1 MICHS
6 QQSATYDS
14 APMVGNSTDDLQT
27 EPNILKPGKFDLGT
41 RSLILDFLG
50 HYPPCSCE
58 YSFVNLFC
66 WQNLY
71 RYSWF
76 FYKNTLVIHDDRSQ
90 SLFMPIG
97 EDLEP
102 KELFALSQ
110 KAVSLGLSGSIG
122 LVPESYVEIWP
133 DLDRYFAVASDR
145 DAADYVYMTDDLI
158 ELKGNK
164 LHKKKNLV
172 SQFKRAYPD
181 YVVVP
186 MTAKDCKSVMQ
197 FERRLLAGMTSVPS
211 SLVEESDAIEMAFS
225 HWDDLGLSGL
235 MLLVKDKIAAF
246 AVFSPLSSDTWDV
259 HFEKAD
265 ISFKGAA
272 QMINHETAKFLKGT
286 AQFINREQ
294 DLGIP
299 GLRQAKLSYAPHAL
313 IEPYFLM
320 PTKLDLRSH

>member
-6 QQSATYDS
+6 QQPAAYDT
-14 APMVGNSTDDLQT
+14 PPIIGNSADDLQT
-27 EPNILKPGKFDLGT
+27 EPSILKPGEFDLGT

-76 FYKNTLVIHDDRSQ
+76 FYENSLVIHDDRSQ
-90 SLFMPIG
+90 TLFMPIG

-102 KELFALSQ
+102 DELFALSK
-110 KAVSLGLSGSIG
+110 KAVAAGLSGNIG
-122 LVPESYVEIWP
+122 LVPESYVAIWP
-133 DLDRYFAVASDR
+133 DIDRYFSITSDR
-145 DAADYVYMTDDLI
+145 DAADYVYLTEDLA

-164 LHKKKNLV
+164 LHKKKNLI
-172 SQFKRAYPD
+172 SQFKRAYPAHSI
-181 YVVVP
+181 VP
-186 MTAKDCKSVMQ
+186 INEENCKDLMQ
-197 FERRLLAGMTSVPS
+197 FERRLLAGMPSISS
-211 SLVEESDAIEMAFS
+211 SLVEESDAMTMAFS
-225 HWDDLGLSGL
+225 HWNDLGLSGL
-235 MLLVKDKIAAF
+235 ILLVEDEIAAF

-265 ISFKGAA
+265 VSFKGAA
-272 QMINHETAKFLKGT
+272 QMINYETANFLEGT
-286 AQFINREQ
+286 ARYINREQ

-313 IEPYFLM
+313 IEPYFLV
-320 PTKLDLRSH
+320 PKLDLRSH

>member
-6 QQSATYDS
+6 QQSAAYDT
-14 APMVGNSTDDLQT
+14 PPIVGNSADDVQT
-27 EPNILKPGKFDLGT
+27 EPNILKPGKFDLET
-41 RSLILDFLG
+41 RFLILDFLG

-76 FYKNTLVIHDDRSQ
+76 LHNNNLVIHDDRSQ

-102 KELFALSQ
+102 EELFILSK
-110 KAVSLGLSGSIG
+110 KAVDAGLSGNIG
-122 LVPESYVEIWP
+122 LVPESYVAIWP
-133 DLDRYFAVASDR
+133 DLQRYFNITSDR
-145 DAADYVYMTDDLI
+145 DAADYVYRTEDLA

-164 LHKKKNLV
+164 LHKKKNLI
-172 SQFKRAYPD
+172 SQFKRTYPD
-181 YVVVP
+181 YSIVP
-186 MTAKDCKSVMQ
+186 INEENCKIVMQ
-197 FERRLLAGMTSVPS
+197 FEQRLLAGRPSVSS
-211 SLVEESDAIEMAFS
+211 SLIEESDAMSMAFS
-225 HWDDLGLSGL
+225 HWQDLGLSGL
-235 MLLVKDKIAAF
+235 MLMVKGEIVAF
-246 AVFSPLSSDTWDV
+246 AVFSPLSADTWDV

-265 ISFKGAA
+265 VSFKGAA
-272 QMINHETAKFLKGT
+272 QVINYETAKFLIGT
-286 AQFINREQ
+286 AGYINREQ

-313 IEPYFLM
+313 IEPYFLV
-320 PTKLDLRSH
+320 PKLGLRSH

>member
-6 QQSATYDS
+6 QQPATYD
-14 APMVGNSTDDLQT
+14 ATPMVGNSTDDLQT
-27 EPNILKPGKFDLGT
+27 EPNILKPGKFDLET

-58 YSFVNLFC
+58 YSFVNLFS

-102 KELFALSQ
+102 NELFALSQ
-110 KAVSLGLSGSIG
+110 KSVSSGLSGNIG
-122 LVPESYVEIWP
+122 LVPESYVEIWQ
-133 DLDRYFAVASDR
+133 DLDHYFTVTSDR
-145 DAADYVYMTDDLI
+145 DAAEYVYKTEDLI
-158 ELKGNK
+158 ALKGNK
-164 LHKKKNLV
+164 LHKKKNLI
-172 SQFKRAYPD
+172 SQFKRRFPD
-181 YVVVP
+181 FTVVP
-186 MTAKDCKSVMQ
+186 MSAEDCRNVMQ
-197 FERRLLAGMTSVPS
+197 FERRLLAKMPSVPR

-225 HWDDLGLSGL
+225 HWDDLGLNGL
-235 MLLVKDKIAAF
+235 MLLVQDKIAAF
-246 AVFSPLSSDTWDV
+246 AVFSPLSTDTWDI

-265 ISFKGAA
+265 VVFKGAA
-272 QMINHETAKFLKGT
+272 QMINHETAKFLNGT
-286 AQFINREQ
+286 AQYINREQ

-313 IEPYFLM
+313 IEPYFLL
-320 PTKLDLRSH
+320 PKLDLRSH

>member
-6 QQSATYDS
+6 QQPAAYEPTPIVVSSA
-14 APMVGNSTDDLQT
+14 DDLIT
-27 EPNILKPGKFDLGT
+27 EPNILKPGKFDLET

-76 FYKNTLVIHDDRSQ
+76 LYENRLVIYDDRSQ
-90 SLFMPIG
+90 TLFMPIG
-97 EDLEP
+97 EDLAPE
-102 KELFALSQ
+102 EMFALSQ
-110 KAVSLGLSGSIG
+110 KAVAAGLSGNIG
-122 LVPESYVEIWP
+122 LVPESYVDIWQ
-133 DLDRYFAVASDR
+133 DLDRYFSITSDR
-145 DAADYVYMTDDLI
+145 DAADYVYRTEELVQ
-158 ELKGNK
+158 LKGNK

-181 YVVVP
+181 YSIHP
-186 MTAKDCKSVMQ
+186 INEAECKEVMQ
-197 FERRLLAGMTSVPS
+197 FEQRLLDSRTSVPR
-211 SLVEESDAIEMAFS
+211 SLVDEFEAMTMAFS
-225 HWDDLGLSGL
+225 HWKDLGLSGL
-235 MLLVKDKIAAF
+235 ILRVKDEIAAF

-265 ISFKGAA
+265 VSFKGAA
-272 QMINHETAKFLKGT
+272 QMINYETARFLDGT
-286 AQFINREQ
+286 ARFINREQ

-299 GLRQAKLSYAPHAL
+299 GLRQAKLSYVPHAL
-313 IEPYFLM
+313 IEPYFLV
-320 PTKLDLRSH
+320 PKLDLRSH